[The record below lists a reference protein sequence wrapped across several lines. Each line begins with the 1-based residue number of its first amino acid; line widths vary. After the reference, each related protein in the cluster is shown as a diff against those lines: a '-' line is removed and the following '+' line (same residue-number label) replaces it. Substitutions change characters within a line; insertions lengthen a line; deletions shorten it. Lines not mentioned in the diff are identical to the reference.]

1 MEIISHQN
9 VGEGVRCIIGNSPT
23 LSLFFHKYIKNKTR
37 HILVNLIVTPINPNL
52 YLDYNMYFLIWKI
65 GRGAT
70 AGRLFYYGIY

>member
-9 VGEGVRCIIGNSPT
+9 IGEGVRCIIGNSPT
-23 LSLFFHKYIKNKTR
+23 LSPFSTIISKNKTR
-37 HILVNLIVTPINPNL
+37 HILVNLIVTPIDPNL

-70 AGRLFYYGIY
+70 EVR